1 MRAAA
6 ERGTTMIN
14 NISESALRIATK
26 IDPSGA
32 IHDREASQQKA
43 KDVRDARPVEGSEQS
58 AHTQKQDPRKEE
70 GSSRYLLEERHVVF
84 EKYDKNGDL
93 ILRIP
98 PSQTPVSTV
107 A

>member
-70 GSSRYLLEERHVVF
+70 DRAGICWRSVTLYLRNTI
-84 EKYDKNGDL
+84 KTAIWY
-93 ILRIP
+93 
-98 PSQTPVSTV
+98 
-107 A
+107 